1 MKLTDEQKLNIL
13 KEHQQRL
20 LDILEHEIRDLER
33 LQWRARIP
41 ENKEKYYEKIL
52 VTREIQTIINNL

>member
-20 LDILEHEIRDLER
+20 LDILEHEIRELER
-33 LQWRARIP
+33 MQWKAQIP

-52 VTREIQTIINNL
+52 LTREIQTIINNL